1 VSRRWKYLTHG
12 FVEVLGLPQHGL
24 RFDGSE
30 PPGHPHAVVVL
41 DGWAYAPD
49 PAGGYVAW
57 QVITMS

>member
-12 FVEVLGLPQHGL
+12 FVESLGIPHQGL

-30 PPGHPHAVVVL
+30 PPGYARSIVVF

-49 PAGGYVAW
+49 PAGGFVAW
-57 QVITMS
+57 MPMSS